1 MSVDPALKSPCI
13 GVCSTGI
20 GDSVCRG
27 CKRYSHE
34 IINWNAY
41 GAVEKRAVLDRL
53 GVLLAQVVQAKLS
66 IVDEALLRKQLKRQK
81 IYHNPEASPHSWVF
95 ELLKVGASQ
104 IDALEDYGCSV
115 LRGYELMSLSELR
128 DSIDADYYV
137 LSSVHYQ
144 RYFEMSETL
153 Q

>member
-1 MSVDPALKSPCI
+1 MSVDPALKTPCI

-27 CKRYSHE
+27 CKRYTHE

-41 GAVEKRAVLDRL
+41 SANEKCAVLERL
-53 GVLLAQVVQAKLS
+53 GVLLSQVVQAKLA
-66 IVDEALLRKQLKRQK
+66 IVDEALLRKQLKAQK
-81 IYHNPEASPHSWVF
+81 IYFNPEAYPHSWVF

-104 IDALEDYGCSV
+104 ISALEEYGCTV
-115 LRGYELMSLSELR
+115 IREYESMSLVELR
-128 DSIDADYYV
+128 DSIDADFYV

-144 RYFEMSETL
+144 RYFEMTEGLS
-153 Q
+153 

>member
-1 MSVDPALKSPCI
+1 MSVDAALKSPCI

-27 CKRYSHE
+27 CKRYTHE

-41 GAVEKRAVLDRL
+41 NANEKRAVLDRL
-53 GVLLAQVVQAKLS
+53 GALLSQVVQAKLT
-66 IVDEALLRKQLKRQK
+66 IVDEALLLKQLKLQN
-81 IYHNPEASPHSWVF
+81 IYHNPESHPYAWVF

-104 IDALEDYGCSV
+104 IVALENYGCSV
-115 LRGYELMSLSELR
+115 KRGYESMSLTELR

-144 RYFEMSETL
+144 RYFEMTEKPS
-153 Q
+153 

>member
-34 IINWNAY
+34 IINWNGY
-41 GAVEKRAVLDRL
+41 GAVEKRAVLERL
-53 GVLLAQVVQAKLS
+53 GVLLSQVVQAKLT
-66 IVDEALLRKQLKRQK
+66 IVDVVLLKKQLERKK
-81 IYHNPEASPHSWVF
+81 IHYNPEASPHSWAF

-104 IDALEDYGCSV
+104 IDALEEYGCSV
-115 LRGYELMSLSELR
+115 LRGYESMSLTELR
-128 DSIDADYYV
+128 DSIDADFYV

-144 RYFEMSETL
+144 RYFEMTETPS
-153 Q
+153 